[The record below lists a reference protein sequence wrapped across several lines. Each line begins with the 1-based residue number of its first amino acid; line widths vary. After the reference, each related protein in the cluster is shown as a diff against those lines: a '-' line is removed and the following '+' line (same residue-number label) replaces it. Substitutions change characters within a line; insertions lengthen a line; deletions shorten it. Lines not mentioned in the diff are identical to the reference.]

1 MRAQITEERE
11 RLASPPGAPTVYTD
25 YVVIAWATWSPAG

>member
-1 MRAQITEERE
+1 MRAQITEERA

-25 YVVIAWATWSPAG
+25 YVVIAG